1 MDTVAT
7 HHGYKVKTGAFEGPL
22 ELLLSLIESRKLF
35 VNEISLSEVTNEYI
49 SYIKTLQENG
59 SGAEKRIHDISYF
72 IVIAATLILIKSKS
86 LLPNLTLT
94 EDEEEKIED
103 LESRLRLYQVIKN
116 ASMEVKAQ
124 FGTQIIFTAPER
136 KWENIIFSPEET
148 LTVDTLGNAVLDV
161 IAHIPKKL
169 APLPEIEVKAV
180 MSIDEMIDKLAERIQ
195 KSLNTSFRDFA
206 KGHGGGN
213 EREVKVHVIVS
224 FLAML
229 ELVREGIIDVIQN
242 NTFEDISMNTIPKE
256 EIITETIQ

>member
-1 MDTVAT
+1 
-7 HHGYKVKTGAFEGPL
+7 
-22 ELLLSLIESRKLF
+22 
-35 VNEISLSEVTNEYI
+35 
-49 SYIKTLQENG
+49 
-59 SGAEKRIHDISYF
+59 
-72 IVIAATLILIKSKS
+72 
-86 LLPNLTLT
+86 
-94 EDEEEKIED
+94 
-103 LESRLRLYQVIKN
+103 
-116 ASMEVKAQ
+116 MEVKAQ

-136 KWENIIFSPEET
+136 KWENIIFSPEEA
-148 LTVDTLGNAVLDV
+148 LTVNTLSNAVLDV

-206 KGHGGGN
+206 KGHGGAT

-242 NTFEDISMNTIPKE
+242 NTFEDIAMNTLPKE
-256 EIITETIQ
+256 EITTQ